1 MKMYALRVMFPAPA
15 KNAAAGN
22 LWMLQCAIYCT
33 GTDTTAYPIS
43 RTITFASHRP
53 AYARCRCAATT
64 LTREKESI
72 MTPIVNLEGK
82 VGLITGIAN
91 EKSISTGV
99 AEACAQAGATLIITY
114 QNEKT
119 RAFIEPVIH
128 RLGVEDVHLLDVTR
142 PETMDAAFGA
152 IEARHGKLDFAI
164 HSMAFAKRDDLHG
177 RVVDTSADGFALAMD
192 VSTHSFVRL
201 AKKAEPLLEK
211 AGGGALV
218 TMTYLG
224 SEKVIPN
231 YGVMGLC
238 KAALEAA
245 TRYMAAELGAKG
257 IRVNAVSPGPLM
269 TRAASGIAGF
279 DGLMA
284 AAVERSPM
292 HALVTPEDIGAL
304 TAFLV
309 SDAGRLISGGVHF
322 VDAGYNIMA

>member
-1 MKMYALRVMFPAPA
+1 MSS
-15 KNAAAGN
+15 
-22 LWMLQCAIYCT
+22 
-33 GTDTTAYPIS
+33 PI
-43 RTITFASHRP
+43 I
-53 AYARCRCAATT
+53 
-64 LTREKESI
+64 
-72 MTPIVNLEGK
+72 NLEGK

-99 AEACAQAGATLIITY
+99 AEACAEAGAKLVITY
-114 QNEKT
+114 QNDKT
-119 RAFIEPVIH
+119 RAFIEPIIN
-128 RLGVEDVHLLDVTR
+128 RLGIEDVYLMDVTR
-142 PETMDAAFGA
+142 TETIQEVFAN
-152 IEARHGKLDFAI
+152 IEQRHGKLDFAI

-201 AKKAEPLLEK
+201 AKYAEPLLEK
-211 AGGGALV
+211 AGGGSLV

-245 TRYMAAELGAKG
+245 TRYLAAELGSKN

-284 AAVERSPM
+284 AAVERSPL
-292 HALVTPEDIGAL
+292 HSLVTPEDIGAL

-309 SDAGRLISGGVHF
+309 SDAGRRISGGVHF
-322 VDAGYNIMA
+322 VDAGYNIVG

>member
-1 MKMYALRVMFPAPA
+1 M
-15 KNAAAGN
+15 
-22 LWMLQCAIYCT
+22 Q
-33 GTDTTAYPIS
+33 
-43 RTITFASHRP
+43 
-53 AYARCRCAATT
+53 
-64 LTREKESI
+64 
-72 MTPIVNLEGK
+72 PIVDLQGK

-99 AEACAQAGATLIITY
+99 AEACAQAGARLVITY
-114 QNEKT
+114 QNERT
-119 RAFIEPVIH
+119 RAFIEPVVH
-128 RLGVEDVHLLDVTR
+128 RLGVEDVYLLDATR
-142 PETMDAAFGA
+142 PDTQQEVFER
-152 IEARHGKLDFAI
+152 IRARFGKLDFAV

-192 VSTHSFVRL
+192 VSTHSFIRL
-201 AKKAEPLLEK
+201 ARMCEPLMEQ
-211 AGGGALV
+211 AGGGSLV

-231 YGVMGLC
+231 YGMMGLC

-245 TRYMAAELGAKG
+245 TRYLAAELGPRN

-284 AAVERSPM
+284 AAVDRAPM
-292 HALVTPEDIGAL
+292 HRLVTPEDIGAL

-309 SDAGRLISGGVHF
+309 SDAGRLVTGGVHF
-322 VDAGYNIMA
+322 LDAGYNIMA

>member
-1 MKMYALRVMFPAPA
+1 MKA
-15 KNAAAGN
+15 
-22 LWMLQCAIYCT
+22 
-33 GTDTTAYPIS
+33 
-43 RTITFASHRP
+43 
-53 AYARCRCAATT
+53 
-64 LTREKESI
+64 
-72 MTPIVNLEGK
+72 IVNLEGK

-99 AEACAQAGATLIITY
+99 AEACVDAGATVVITY
-114 QNEKT
+114 QNDKT
-119 RAFIEPVIH
+119 RAFIEPIVH
-128 RLGVEDVHLLDVTR
+128 RLGIDKVLMLDVTR
-142 PETMDAAFGA
+142 PETLTDVFAQIDAEYG
-152 IEARHGKLDFAI
+152 RLDFAV

-177 RVVDTSADGFALAMD
+177 RVVDTSPDGFALAMD

-201 AKKAEPLLEK
+201 ARAAEPLFEK
-211 AGGGALV
+211 AGGGSLI

-245 TRYMAAELGAKG
+245 TRYLAAELGTKG
-257 IRVNAVSPGPLM
+257 VRVNAVSPGPLM

-309 SDAGRLISGGVHF
+309 SDAGRLITGGVHF

>member
-1 MKMYALRVMFPAPA
+1 
-15 KNAAAGN
+15 
-22 LWMLQCAIYCT
+22 
-33 GTDTTAYPIS
+33 
-43 RTITFASHRP
+43 
-53 AYARCRCAATT
+53 
-64 LTREKESI
+64 

-245 TRYMAAELGAKG
+245 TRYMAFELGPKN
-257 IRVNAVSPGPLM
+257 IRVNAISPGPLM

-284 AAVERSPM
+284 AAVDRSPL
-292 HALVTPEDIGAL
+292 HRLVTPEDIGAL

-309 SDAGRLISGGVHF
+309 SDAGRNMSGGVHF
-322 VDAGYNIMA
+322 VDAGYNIIG

>member
-1 MKMYALRVMFPAPA
+1 MK
-15 KNAAAGN
+15 
-22 LWMLQCAIYCT
+22 
-33 GTDTTAYPIS
+33 
-43 RTITFASHRP
+43 
-53 AYARCRCAATT
+53 
-64 LTREKESI
+64 
-72 MTPIVNLEGK
+72 PIVNLEGK

-99 AEACAQAGATLIITY
+99 AEACVEAGAKLVITY
-114 QNEKT
+114 QNDKT
-119 RAFIEPVIH
+119 RAFIEPVVN
-128 RLGVEDVHLLDVTR
+128 RLGVEHVYLLDVTR
-142 PETMDAAFGA
+142 PETLADVYTQ
-152 IEARHGKLDFAI
+152 IETNFGKLDFAV

-201 AKKAEPLLEK
+201 AKMVEPLMEK
-211 AGGGALV
+211 AGGGSLV

-245 TRYMAAELGAKG
+245 TRYMAFELGNKN

-269 TRAASGIAGF
+269 TRAASGISGF

-284 AAVERSPM
+284 TAVERSPM
-292 HALVTPEDIGAL
+292 HSLVTPEDIGAL

-309 SDAGRLISGGVHF
+309 SDAGRLVSGGVHF

>member
-1 MKMYALRVMFPAPA
+1 MK
-15 KNAAAGN
+15 
-22 LWMLQCAIYCT
+22 
-33 GTDTTAYPIS
+33 PI
-43 RTITFASHRP
+43 I
-53 AYARCRCAATT
+53 
-64 LTREKESI
+64 
-72 MTPIVNLEGK
+72 NLEGK

-99 AEACAQAGATLIITY
+99 AESCIEAGAKVIITY

-119 RAFIEPVIH
+119 LAFLEPIVS
-128 RLGVEDVHLLDVTR
+128 RLGVEDVMLLDVTK
-142 PETMDAAFGA
+142 PEIVDDVFAQIDAKY
-152 IEARHGKLDFAI
+152 GKLDFAI

-201 AKKAEPLLEK
+201 ARKAEPLLEK
-211 AGGGALV
+211 AGGGSLI

-224 SEKVIPN
+224 SEKVIAN

-245 TRYMAAELGAKG
+245 TRYMAFELGSKN

-309 SDAGRLISGGVHF
+309 SDAGRLITGGVHF

>member
-1 MKMYALRVMFPAPA
+1 MK
-15 KNAAAGN
+15 
-22 LWMLQCAIYCT
+22 T
-33 GTDTTAYPIS
+33 
-43 RTITFASHRP
+43 
-53 AYARCRCAATT
+53 
-64 LTREKESI
+64 
-72 MTPIVNLEGK
+72 IVNLEGK

-99 AEACAQAGATLIITY
+99 AEACVDAGATVVITY
-114 QNEKT
+114 QNDKT
-119 RAFIEPVIH
+119 RAFIEPIVH
-128 RLGVEDVHLLDVTR
+128 RLGIDKVLLLDVTR
-142 PETMDAAFGA
+142 PETLTDVFAQIDAEYG
-152 IEARHGKLDFAI
+152 RLDFAV

-177 RVVDTSADGFALAMD
+177 RVVDTSPDGFALAMD

-201 AKKAEPLLEK
+201 ARAAEPLFEK
-211 AGGGALV
+211 AGGGSLI

-245 TRYMAAELGAKG
+245 TRYLAAELGTKG
-257 IRVNAVSPGPLM
+257 VRVNAVSPGPLM

-309 SDAGRLISGGVHF
+309 SDAGRLITGGVHF

>member
-1 MKMYALRVMFPAPA
+1 MK
-15 KNAAAGN
+15 
-22 LWMLQCAIYCT
+22 
-33 GTDTTAYPIS
+33 
-43 RTITFASHRP
+43 
-53 AYARCRCAATT
+53 
-64 LTREKESI
+64 
-72 MTPIVNLEGK
+72 PIVNLEGK

-99 AEACAQAGATLIITY
+99 AEACAEAGATLVITY

-128 RLGVEDVHLLDVTR
+128 RLGVKDAYLMDVTQPDTLDTVGKTIAER
-142 PETMDAAFGA
+142 F
-152 IEARHGKLDFAI
+152 GKLDFAV

-177 RVVDTSADGFALAMD
+177 RVVDTSPDGFALAMD
-192 VSTHSFVRL
+192 VSTHSFVRM
-201 AKKAEPLLEK
+201 ARMVEPLMEK
-211 AGGGALV
+211 AGGGSLI

-245 TRYMAAELGAKG
+245 SRYLAAELGTKH

-309 SDAGRLISGGVHF
+309 SDAGRLITGGVHY

>member
-1 MKMYALRVMFPAPA
+1 M
-15 KNAAAGN
+15 N
-22 LWMLQCAIYCT
+22 
-33 GTDTTAYPIS
+33 PI
-43 RTITFASHRP
+43 I
-53 AYARCRCAATT
+53 
-64 LTREKESI
+64 
-72 MTPIVNLEGK
+72 NLEGK

-99 AEACAQAGATLIITY
+99 AEACVEAGAKVVITY

-119 RAFIEPVIH
+119 LAFIEPIVS
-128 RLGVEDVHLLDVTR
+128 RLGVEDVMLLDVTK
-142 PETMDAAFGA
+142 PEIVDDVFAQIDAKY
-152 IEARHGKLDFAI
+152 GKLDFAI

-201 AKKAEPLLEK
+201 ARKAEPLLEK

-245 TRYMAAELGAKG
+245 TRYMAFELGPKN
-257 IRVNAVSPGPLM
+257 IRVNAISPGPLM

-284 AAVERSPM
+284 AAVDRSPL
-292 HALVTPEDIGAL
+292 HRLVTPEDIGAL

-309 SDAGRLISGGVHF
+309 SDAGRNMSGGVHF
-322 VDAGYNIMA
+322 VDAGYNIIG

>member
-1 MKMYALRVMFPAPA
+1 
-15 KNAAAGN
+15 
-22 LWMLQCAIYCT
+22 
-33 GTDTTAYPIS
+33 
-43 RTITFASHRP
+43 
-53 AYARCRCAATT
+53 
-64 LTREKESI
+64 
-72 MTPIVNLEGK
+72 MTSLIDLSGK

-99 AEACAQAGATLIITY
+99 AEACIQAGAKVVITY

-128 RLGVEDVHLLDVTR
+128 RLGIEDVLLLDVSQ
-142 PETMDAAFGA
+142 PETLDATFEA
-152 IEARHGKLDFAI
+152 IKNRHGKLDFVI

-192 VSTHSFVRL
+192 ISTHSFVRL
-201 AKKAEPLLEK
+201 ARHAEPLLEK
-211 AGGGALV
+211 AGGGSLI

-245 TRYMAAELGAKG
+245 TRYMAAELGPKG

-279 DGLMA
+279 DSLIA
-284 AAVERSPM
+284 TAIERSPM
-292 HALVTPEDIGAL
+292 RTLVTPEDVGAF

-309 SDAGRLISGGVHF
+309 SDAGRLVSGGVHY
-322 VDAGYNIMA
+322 VDAGYNIMG

>member
-1 MKMYALRVMFPAPA
+1 MKA
-15 KNAAAGN
+15 
-22 LWMLQCAIYCT
+22 
-33 GTDTTAYPIS
+33 
-43 RTITFASHRP
+43 
-53 AYARCRCAATT
+53 
-64 LTREKESI
+64 
-72 MTPIVNLEGK
+72 IVNLEGK

-99 AEACAQAGATLIITY
+99 AEACVDAGATVVITY
-114 QNEKT
+114 QNDKT
-119 RAFIEPVIH
+119 RAFIEPIVH
-128 RLGVEDVHLLDVTR
+128 RLGVDKVLLLDVTR
-142 PETMDAAFGA
+142 PETLTDVFAQIDAEYG
-152 IEARHGKLDFAI
+152 RLDFAV

-177 RVVDTSADGFALAMD
+177 RVVDTSPDGFALAMD

-201 AKKAEPLLEK
+201 ARAAEPLFEK
-211 AGGGALV
+211 AGGGSLI

-245 TRYMAAELGAKG
+245 TRYLAAELGAKG

-292 HALVTPEDIGAL
+292 HALVTPEDVGAL

-309 SDAGRLISGGVHF
+309 SDAGRLITGGVHF

>member
-1 MKMYALRVMFPAPA
+1 MK
-15 KNAAAGN
+15 
-22 LWMLQCAIYCT
+22 
-33 GTDTTAYPIS
+33 
-43 RTITFASHRP
+43 
-53 AYARCRCAATT
+53 
-64 LTREKESI
+64 
-72 MTPIVNLEGK
+72 PIVNLEGK

-99 AEACAQAGATLIITY
+99 AEACIEAGASLVITY
-114 QNEKT
+114 QNDKT
-119 RAFIEPVIH
+119 RAFIEPIVH
-128 RLGVEDVHLLDVTR
+128 RLGVEEVHLMDVTR
-142 PETMDAAFGA
+142 PETLETVAQRIGERF
-152 IEARHGKLDFAI
+152 GKLDFAV

-177 RVVDTSADGFALAMD
+177 RVVDTSPDGFALAMD
-192 VSTHSFVRL
+192 VSTHSFVRMGRAL
-201 AKKAEPLLEK
+201 EPLFEK
-211 AGGGALV
+211 AGGGSLI

-245 TRYMAAELGAKG
+245 TRYMAAELGVKN

-309 SDAGRLISGGVHF
+309 SDAGRLISGGVHY
-322 VDAGYNIMA
+322 VDAGYNVMG

>member
-1 MKMYALRVMFPAPA
+1 M
-15 KNAAAGN
+15 N
-22 LWMLQCAIYCT
+22 
-33 GTDTTAYPIS
+33 
-43 RTITFASHRP
+43 
-53 AYARCRCAATT
+53 
-64 LTREKESI
+64 
-72 MTPIVNLEGK
+72 PIVNLEGK

-99 AEACAQAGATLIITY
+99 AEACAEAGAKLIITY

-119 RAFIEPVIH
+119 RAFIEPVVS
-128 RLGVEDVHLLDVTR
+128 RLGVEDVYLMDVTQT
-142 PETMDAAFGA
+142 ETLEQVFSKIDERF
-152 IEARHGKLDFAI
+152 GKLDFAV

-177 RVVDTSADGFALAMD
+177 RVVDTSPDGFAMAMD
-192 VSTHSFVRL
+192 ISTHSFVRM
-201 AKKAEPLLEK
+201 ARHAEPLMVK
-211 AGGGALV
+211 AGGGSLV

-245 TRYMAAELGAKG
+245 TRYMAAELGNRN

-309 SDAGRLISGGVHF
+309 SDAGRLISGGIHF

>member
-1 MKMYALRVMFPAPA
+1 MSPVVD
-15 KNAAAGN
+15 
-22 LWMLQCAIYCT
+22 LQ
-33 GTDTTAYPIS
+33 
-43 RTITFASHRP
+43 
-53 AYARCRCAATT
+53 
-64 LTREKESI
+64 
-72 MTPIVNLEGK
+72 GK

-99 AEACAQAGATLIITY
+99 AEACVDAGAKLVITY

-119 RAFIEPVIH
+119 RAFIEPVVQ
-128 RLGVEDVHLLDVTR
+128 RLGVKHVHLLDATR
-142 PETMDAAFGA
+142 PDTVASTFDAIDDAFG
-152 IEARHGKLDFAI
+152 RLDFAI
-164 HSMAFAKRDDLHG
+164 HSVAFAKRDDLHG
-177 RVVDTSADGFALAMD
+177 RVVDTSADGFAMAMD

-201 AKKAEPLLEK
+201 AKAAEPLLEK

-224 SEKVIPN
+224 SEKVIAN

-245 TRYMAAELGAKG
+245 TRYMAFELGQKN

-284 AAVERSPM
+284 SAVERAPM
-292 HALVTPEDIGAL
+292 HKLVTPEDIGAL

-309 SDAGRLISGGVHF
+309 SDGGRYITGGVHF
-322 VDAGYNIMA
+322 VDAGYNIIG

>member
-1 MKMYALRVMFPAPA
+1 MK
-15 KNAAAGN
+15 
-22 LWMLQCAIYCT
+22 
-33 GTDTTAYPIS
+33 
-43 RTITFASHRP
+43 
-53 AYARCRCAATT
+53 
-64 LTREKESI
+64 
-72 MTPIVNLEGK
+72 PIVNLEGK

-99 AEACAQAGATLIITY
+99 AEACVEAGAKLVITY
-114 QNEKT
+114 QNDKT
-119 RAFIEPVIH
+119 RAFIEPVVN
-128 RLGVEDVHLLDVTR
+128 RLGVSNVYLLDVTR
-142 PETMDAAFGA
+142 PETLADVYAQIDAEF
-152 IEARHGKLDFAI
+152 GKLDFAV

-201 AKKAEPLLEK
+201 AKMVEPLMEK

-231 YGVMGLC
+231 YGMMGLC

-245 TRYMAAELGAKG
+245 TRYMAFELGNKN

-284 AAVERSPM
+284 TAVERSPM

>member
-1 MKMYALRVMFPAPA
+1 M
-15 KNAAAGN
+15 N
-22 LWMLQCAIYCT
+22 
-33 GTDTTAYPIS
+33 
-43 RTITFASHRP
+43 
-53 AYARCRCAATT
+53 
-64 LTREKESI
+64 
-72 MTPIVNLEGK
+72 PIVNLEGK

-99 AEACAQAGATLIITY
+99 AEACAEAGAKLIITY

-119 RAFIEPVIH
+119 RAFIEPVVN
-128 RLGVEDVHLLDVTR
+128 RLGVEDVYLMDVTQ
-142 PETMDAAFGA
+142 PETLEQVFSKIDERF
-152 IEARHGKLDFAI
+152 GKLDFAV

-177 RVVDTSADGFALAMD
+177 RVVNTSPDGFAMAMD
-192 VSTHSFVRL
+192 ISTHSFVRM
-201 AKKAEPLLEK
+201 ARHAEPLMVK
-211 AGGGALV
+211 AGGGSLV

-245 TRYMAAELGAKG
+245 TRYMAAELGNRN

-309 SDAGRLISGGVHF
+309 SDAGRLISGGIHF

>member
-1 MKMYALRVMFPAPA
+1 
-15 KNAAAGN
+15 
-22 LWMLQCAIYCT
+22 
-33 GTDTTAYPIS
+33 
-43 RTITFASHRP
+43 
-53 AYARCRCAATT
+53 
-64 LTREKESI
+64 
-72 MTPIVNLEGK
+72 MTPIINLEGK

-119 RAFIEPVIH
+119 RAFIEPILG
-128 RLGVEDVHLLDVTR
+128 RLGVADAYLLDVTK
-142 PETMDAAFGA
+142 PETMTEVFDQIDA
-152 IEARHGKLDFAI
+152 RYGKLDFAL

-201 AKKAEPLLEK
+201 AKMVEPLMIK
-211 AGGGALV
+211 AGGGSLV

-245 TRYMAAELGAKG
+245 TRYLAAELGEKG

-292 HALVTPEDIGAL
+292 HSLVTPEDIGAL

-322 VDAGYNIMA
+322 VDAGYNIMG

>member
-1 MKMYALRVMFPAPA
+1 M
-15 KNAAAGN
+15 N
-22 LWMLQCAIYCT
+22 
-33 GTDTTAYPIS
+33 PI
-43 RTITFASHRP
+43 ID
-53 AYARCRCAATT
+53 
-64 LTREKESI
+64 LT
-72 MTPIVNLEGK
+72 GK

-99 AEACAQAGATLIITY
+99 AEACAQAGAKLIITY
-114 QNEKT
+114 QNDKT
-119 RAFIEPVIH
+119 RAFIEPIID
-128 RLGVEDVHLLDVTR
+128 RLQIEDVYLLDVTR
-142 PETMDAAFGA
+142 PETMAEVFDKIQAC
-152 IEARHGKLDFAI
+152 HGKLDFAI

-177 RVVDTSADGFALAMD
+177 RVVDTSPDGFALAMD

-201 AKKAEPLLEK
+201 AKYAEPLLEK
-211 AGGGALV
+211 AGGGSLV

-245 TRYMAAELGAKG
+245 TRYMAAELGEKN

-284 AAVERSPM
+284 AAVDRSPM
-292 HALVTPEDIGAL
+292 HRLVTPEDIGAL

-322 VDAGYNIMA
+322 VDAGYNIMG

>member
-1 MKMYALRVMFPAPA
+1 
-15 KNAAAGN
+15 
-22 LWMLQCAIYCT
+22 
-33 GTDTTAYPIS
+33 
-43 RTITFASHRP
+43 
-53 AYARCRCAATT
+53 
-64 LTREKESI
+64 

-99 AEACAQAGATLIITY
+99 AEACAQAGAKLIVTY

-119 RAFIEPVIH
+119 RAFIEPVID
-128 RLGVEDVHLLDVTR
+128 RLGITDVFLLDVTQ
-142 PETMDAAFGA
+142 PETLDKTFAEIDARYG
-152 IEARHGKLDFAI
+152 RLDFVL

-192 VSTHSFVRL
+192 ISTHSFVRL

-211 AGGGALV
+211 AGGGSLV

-245 TRYMAAELGAKG
+245 TRYMAAELGPKN

-284 AAVERSPM
+284 TAVERSPM

-304 TAFLV
+304 TAFLF

>member
-1 MKMYALRVMFPAPA
+1 
-15 KNAAAGN
+15 
-22 LWMLQCAIYCT
+22 
-33 GTDTTAYPIS
+33 
-43 RTITFASHRP
+43 
-53 AYARCRCAATT
+53 
-64 LTREKESI
+64 
-72 MTPIVNLEGK
+72 MTPIINLAGK
-82 VGLITGIAN
+82 IGLITGIAN

-99 AEACAQAGATLIITY
+99 AEACARAGARLVVTY
-114 QNEKT
+114 QNERT
-119 RAFIEPVIH
+119 RPFIEPVVR
-128 RLGVEDVHLLDVTR
+128 RLGVEDVFLLDVTR
-142 PETMDAAFGA
+142 PETIDALFAE
-152 IEARHGKLDFAI
+152 IDARHGKLDFAI

-201 AKKAEPLLEK
+201 AAKAEPLMIK

-245 TRYMAAELGAKG
+245 TRYLAAELGRSR

-292 HALVTPEDIGAL
+292 HSLVTPEDVGAL

>member
-1 MKMYALRVMFPAPA
+1 MK
-15 KNAAAGN
+15 
-22 LWMLQCAIYCT
+22 
-33 GTDTTAYPIS
+33 PI
-43 RTITFASHRP
+43 I
-53 AYARCRCAATT
+53 
-64 LTREKESI
+64 
-72 MTPIVNLEGK
+72 NLEGK

-99 AEACAQAGATLIITY
+99 AESCIEAGAKVVITY

-119 RAFIEPVIH
+119 LAFIEPIIS
-128 RLGVEDVHLLDVTR
+128 RLGVEDVLLLDVTR
-142 PETMDAAFGA
+142 PETMAEVFAKIDAKY
-152 IEARHGKLDFAI
+152 GKLDFAI

-177 RVVDTSADGFALAMD
+177 RVVDTSPDGFAMAMD

-201 AKKAEPLLEK
+201 ARQAEPLLER
-211 AGGGALV
+211 AGGGSLI

-224 SEKVIPN
+224 SEKVIAN

-245 TRYMAAELGAKG
+245 TRYMAFELGPKN
-257 IRVNAVSPGPLM
+257 IRVNAISPGPLM

-284 AAVERSPM
+284 AAVDRSPL
-292 HALVTPEDIGAL
+292 HRLVTPEDIGAL

-309 SDAGRLISGGVHF
+309 SDAGRNMSGGIHF
-322 VDAGYNIMA
+322 VDAGYNIIG